1 MSVQT
6 CREEYLKALKMG
18 QREAEELLAAGKRE
32 NPAVLDELVPE
43 IDTLTVNDVGTME
56 IPADRIVGTKSA
68 GRIAAFT
75 PSFLPLLDPKTEFA
89 TKWIALCDAHLGD
102 EGIRDPITCYEYLGN
117 FYVQEGNKRVSV
129 LRYFGAPRIP
139 AVVKRVLPAKTQEPR
154 IIAYY
159 EFLDFFKAAKI
170 YTIQFRHPK
179 DYARLLSLIGKQP
192 GEPWTEEE
200 RRSFNARFQYFR
212 EALKAANTKQLDI
225 LPEEALLLW
234 LKLYPFE
241 SLSTL
246 STAEL
251 KRSVASLWGDIVS
264 TSESAVTVTSK
275 IEDTKPG
282 ILSRMT
288 LPDHVNVAFI
298 HALSPATSG
307 WGLGHDKGREYLEKT
322 LGEKVT
328 VRSYFQ
334 GNTPE
339 EAEKLIEQ
347 AVDEGAQVVFAT
359 VPQMTH
365 AVLKA
370 AVKYPKIFFL
380 CCSLDQPY
388 TSIRTYYGRIFE
400 AKFITGAI
408 AGAMAQNNRIGYI
421 ASYPIYGVPA
431 SINAFALGAQ
441 LTNPRAQIE
450 LRWSCVQGT
459 PQADFFADG
468 IRVVSNRDV
477 PVHSEMYLNFCNY
490 GTYLMDDKGDLI
502 PLGSPVWVWGK
513 FYESVIRGIL
523 SGTLKRDKDGT
534 GRNYWLGMDT
544 GVIDIEFSD
553 KLPQGIRT
561 LAEILRQG
569 ISDGRVDPFARR
581 IVAQDGTVKNPDS
594 STVFSTEE
602 LIHMNWLCDNVS
614 GSIPTFDEILPMSR
628 NMIRELGV
636 YKEEI
641 PPQKEAKTVEDFAHL
656 R

>member
-43 IDTLTVNDVGTME
+43 IDTLTVNDVGTMD

-75 PSFLPLLDPKTEFA
+75 PSFLPLLDLKTEFA
-89 TKWIALCDAHLGD
+89 TKWIALCDAHLGE

-200 RRSFNARFQYFR
+200 RRSFSARFQYFR

-370 AVKYPKIFFL
+370 AVKHPKIFFL

-594 STVFSTEE
+594 STAFSTEE
-602 LIHMNWLCDNVS
+602 LIHMNWLCENVS